1 MSDAGEPACC
11 HRCLAEGVGLTWQP
25 GFELS
30 EDSKPGFYS
39 IPTTR
44 RIKQSMRKKIFGLA
58 GTAIC
63 GLALLIFL
71 QVVARRQPPQKVEQP
86 DFVAASNER
95 ATLSDRQIQSAQT
108 AIERA
113 PANASGY
120 TLLCA
125 AYMKKARATGDFGFN
140 ARAEAALK
148 RSLELSPPAEN
159 YDAVRMQ
166 AALLLV
172 YHRFNEALEAARRAQ
187 AIRPQDPLNYGA
199 MTDALVELG
208 DYHAAFQS
216 AQTMMDLR
224 PNSPSYTRVSYLREL
239 QGDTEGA
246 IEAMRAAAE
255 AAGDPETAAW
265 CRVHLSDLL
274 LNAHRLAEADHELDA
289 ALYIFPDYHA
299 AFAAKARARLAA
311 GDTNAAVEFYKRAE
325 ASVPL
330 PETAIALGDLYAK
343 LGQTQEA
350 KKQYDL
356 LELIERTSA
365 AYGTYSRQLALFYAD
380 HDMKLDDALAIAQ
393 RERALRSDIFTCD
406 ALAWCLYKKGHFTE
420 AKTAIDEAL
429 RLGTRDARINYHAG
443 MINQSLGNRRDAA
456 RYLQLALDINPFF
469 DALQADVARQTL
481 RALTA

>member
-1 MSDAGEPACC
+1 MKDIRNKLLIITGIV
-11 HRCLAEGVGLTWQP
+11 LG
-25 GFELS
+25 
-30 EDSKPGFYS
+30 
-39 IPTTR
+39 
-44 RIKQSMRKKIFGLA
+44 GLA
-58 GTAIC
+58 VIVGIR
-63 GLALLIFL
+63 ALLPR
-71 QVVARRQPPQKVEQP
+71 APRPEESPRQKP
-86 DFVAASNER
+86 AALNSQ
-95 ATLSDRQIQSAQT
+95 ATVSDRQIQKAQ
-108 AIERA
+108 ALIEQK
-113 PANASGY
+113 PSDPQGY
-120 TLLCA
+120 NLLCA
-125 AYMKKARATGDFGFN
+125 AYMKKARETGDFGYN

-159 YDAVRMQ
+159 YDGVRMQ

-208 DYHAAFQS
+208 DYTEAFQA

-224 PNSPSYTRVSYLREL
+224 PNSSSYSRVSYLREL
-239 QGDTEGA
+239 QGDTAGA

-255 AAGDPETAAW
+255 SAGDPETAAW
-265 CRVHLSDLL
+265 CRVHLGDLL
-274 LNAHRLAEADHELDA
+274 LNDGKIAAAEHELDN
-289 ALYIFPDYHA
+289 ALYTFPDYHA

-311 GDTNAAVEFYKRAE
+311 GETIAAVEFYKRAE
-325 ASVPL
+325 ARVPL

-343 LGQTQEA
+343 LGQAQEA

-393 RERALRSDIFTCD
+393 RERATRSDIFTCD
-406 ALAWCLYKKGHFTE
+406 ALAWCLYKKGQFAE

-443 MINQSLGNRRDAA
+443 MIQQSLGNRRDAA
-456 RYLQLALDINPFF
+456 RYLQLALNINPFF

-481 RALTA
+481 RALTT